1 MFFAIWMLVFDN
13 ANFFTQW
20 KLNAALERLEADKR
34 FYTEQIEEVKQ
45 QQKDFDGN
53 IEKFAREKYFM
64 QKDNEDVFIIV
75 EKE

>member
-20 KLNAALERLEADKR
+20 KLNAALERLEADKQ
-34 FYTEQIEEVKQ
+34 FYTEQIEKVKQ
-45 QQKDFDGN
+45 QQKDFDSN